1 MQLGLRPARAP
12 RSGPRSSSPTAER
25 FGFNQPP
32 DVPGIAESTLPQAN
46 KIGDDLAVG
55 STAIGQGDVQ
65 ASALEMA
72 VGGGDDRQ
80 PRPAPALRVDLDSRR
95 QLHAA

>member
-1 MQLGLRPARAP
+1 MQLGLRPARGQDRAP
-12 RSGPRSSSPTAER
+12 KLVSTAER

-32 DVPGIAESTLPQAN
+32 AIPGSAESTLPQAN

-65 ASALEMA
+65 ASAVQMA
-72 VGGGDDRQ
+72 VVAATIANRGLR
-80 PRPAPALRVDLDSRR
+80 PRLRVDLDARPS
-95 QLHAA
+95 